1 MEDITSWLK
10 KNLSSFHPDERMAL
24 SATRHLTG
32 LERSRLFSPE
42 IEKMRTAEGRWY
54 EALIYEMFRSMASET
69 DGIRQLALKG
79 MDVPRQAR
87 QKIRLGQN
95 GLFYSRCGDI
105 TVRGNGQ
112 DLAEFD
118 LLFIDCHDQV
128 AFAEVVTSAS
138 DMKEFEKEIAYKRRL
153 LGYLF
158 DQEDVSFL
166 LVSSFDVTNYVVGR
180 RLLKTPKTVY
190 IQTSSCEEL
199 KSCLHRD
206 RQKVRFQRQP
216 PHKRLVLAPEIQL
229 RKEFCYETYHEE
241 ERARVF
247 DRVSSPDGG
256 LPDITNGT
264 GQLVK
269 KILYGGLYPSAIRSM
284 CRDHRF
290 LFQGREIKYYE
301 IMNLYSK
308 AILATD
314 LPGYDAIVYL
324 RPRRKQ
330 EYLKMVQNG
339 DGNFKFERFT
349 PARVGFYLWLESIS
363 PSLGARITRNLV
375 DAFSP
380 DGSKKCGGNDPYRIS
395 VGQDGQRFASQM
407 RP

>member
-1 MEDITSWLK
+1 MADITSWLK

-24 SATRHLTG
+24 CATRHLSG

-54 EALIYEMFRSMASET
+54 EAIIYEMFRSMAIDADE
-69 DGIRQLALKG
+69 IRQLALKG
-79 MDVPRQAR
+79 KDVPRQAR

-128 AFAEVVTSAS
+128 TFAEVVTSAS
-138 DMKEFEKEIAYKRRL
+138 DMKEFEKEIAYKRAL

-158 DQEDVSFL
+158 DQKQVPFI

-180 RLLKTPKTVY
+180 RLLKTPKTVN
-190 IQTSSCEEL
+190 IQTASCEEL
-199 KSCLHRD
+199 KSCLRWD
-206 RQKVRFQRQP
+206 RQKERFQRQI
-216 PHKRLVLAPEIQL
+216 PHKSLVLAPAIPL
-229 RKEFCYETYHEE
+229 RKEFCYENYHEE

-247 DRVSSPDGG
+247 DRVSSPDRG
-256 LPDITNGT
+256 LPEITNGT
-264 GQLVK
+264 SQLVK
-269 KILYGGLYPSAIRSM
+269 KILYGGLYPSAIRSI

-290 LFQGREIKYYE
+290 LIRGREILYGE
-301 IMNLYSK
+301 IMSQYSK

-314 LPGYDAIVYL
+314 LPGYEAIVYL

-349 PARVGFYLWLESIS
+349 PSRVGFYLWLESLS

-375 DAFSP
+375 EAFSP
-380 DGSKKCGGNDPYRIS
+380 DGSKKAEAG
-395 VGQDGQRFASQM
+395 
-407 RP
+407 